1 MRISDW
7 SSDVCSSDLLT
18 RLAYEVILSAALTM
32 IDAAPRRRM
41 SLGELTDELADAV
54 EIASGESWDDFSG
67 GINAEA
73 EVSSAQQYA
82 TAMLDAM
89 NAGETAQQVQN
100 AISLIAILAEK
111 ATTEAALVEEA
122 LSGAD
127 YFQSLRTEAQFLG
140 RNRAGDARRVIS
152 DLIRERVLKRHL
164 WVASRKFRNQK
175 AYTFHMEPEE
185 GVLRYRAPFRVSPSS
200 PRLDQDLRFLRAF
213 SPS

>member
-1 MRISDW
+1 MW
-7 SSDVCSSDLLT
+7 
-18 RLAYEVILSAALTM
+18 
-32 IDAAPRRRM
+32 
-41 SLGELTDELADAV
+41 LGELTDELAEAV
-54 EIASGESWDDFSG
+54 EIASGESCDDFSG

-127 YFQSLRTEAQFLG
+127 YRSEEHTSELQSLMRISYAVFCLKKKKKKYTEIH
-140 RNRAGDARRVIS
+140 R
-152 DLIRERVLKRHL
+152 LI
-164 WVASRKFRNQK
+164 
-175 AYTFHMEPEE
+175 
-185 GVLRYRAPFRVSPSS
+185 
-200 PRLDQDLRFLRAF
+200 DQII
-213 SPS
+213 

>member
-1 MRISDW
+1 M
-7 SSDVCSSDLLT
+7 
-18 RLAYEVILSAALTM
+18 EF
-32 IDAAPRRRM
+32 RRVLFR
-41 SLGELTDELADAV
+41 S
-54 EIASGESWDDFSG
+54 
-67 GINAEA
+67 
-73 EVSSAQQYA
+73 
-82 TAMLDAM
+82 AMLDAV

-164 WVASRKFRNQK
+164 WVASRKRS
-175 AYTFHMEPEE
+175 EE
-185 GVLRYRAPFRVSPSS
+185 HTSELQSLMRISYAVFCL
-200 PRLDQDLRFLRAF
+200 
-213 SPS
+213 

>member
-1 MRISDW
+1 
-7 SSDVCSSDLLT
+7 
-18 RLAYEVILSAALTM
+18 
-32 IDAAPRRRM
+32 
-41 SLGELTDELADAV
+41 
-54 EIASGESWDDFSG
+54 
-67 GINAEA
+67 
-73 EVSSAQQYA
+73 
-82 TAMLDAM
+82 MLDAM

-175 AYTFHMEPEE
+175 AYTFHSEPEE
-185 GVLRYRAPFRVSPSS
+185 GYLRYRAPIRVYPSS
-200 PRLDQDLRFLRAF
+200 HSRDPALRFL
-213 SPS
+213 PVHTPLQH

>member
-1 MRISDW
+1 
-7 SSDVCSSDLLT
+7 
-18 RLAYEVILSAALTM
+18 
-32 IDAAPRRRM
+32 
-41 SLGELTDELADAV
+41 
-54 EIASGESWDDFSG
+54 
-67 GINAEA
+67 
-73 EVSSAQQYA
+73 
-82 TAMLDAM
+82 MLDAM

-175 AYTFHMEPEE
+175 AYTFHMEQED
-185 GVLRYRAPFRVSPSS
+185 GVLRYRAPNRVSHSS
-200 PRLDQDLRFLRAF
+200 PRMAQAPRFLRDTR
-213 SPS
+213 STEERRV